1 MRLLISFAALFL
13 SALLIQLGSGT
24 LGPLD
29 ALSGA
34 AFGWTP
40 GEIGLL
46 GSAHFAGFFI
56 GCWAMPRLIG
66 LVGHSRAFAAA
77 AAVGAIGVIL
87 HPVVEHPHF
96 WAGLRVLSGISI
108 AGCYT
113 VIEAWL
119 QAKIERGKRGRV
131 FGIYRL
137 VDLTG
142 SIAAQ
147 SLIAVLTPAA
157 YASYNIVAIMCCL
170 CLMPL
175 ALTTQVPPVLD
186 HPPKLAPVRA
196 WRISPLACFAIIVA
210 GVTGASFRMV
220 GPLYAVE
227 MDLSPDATA
236 AFLAAAVIGAAA
248 AQVPIGWLAD
258 KTDRRWVLNGLSG
271 VAIVVCLGMTLF
283 VGPGETWAVIGLAAG
298 FGATSIT
305 IYSVAAAHAN
315 DFCPEDFRIEL
326 NASLIFFYSVGA
338 ILAPFT
344 AAELIGAVGPAGLF
358 WFIAAAH
365 LVLIVF
371 TLYRMT
377 RREAAPAT
385 PYRYL
390 PRTSMVLE
398 RLWRRPD
405 DRPESAP
412 AQDPAQET
420 SPGGSGA
427 GADAPNETTPEKDKT

>member
-1 MRLLISFAALFL
+1 MRLLVSFAALFL

-34 AFGWTP
+34 AFGWSP

-77 AAVGAIGVIL
+77 AAVGAVGVIL
-87 HPVVEHPHF
+87 HPVLEDPIA
-96 WAGLRVLSGISI
+96 WAGLRILSGISI

-113 VIEAWL
+113 VVEAWL
-119 QAKIERGKRGRV
+119 QAKIEKGTRGRV

-137 VDLTG
+137 VDLSG
-142 SIAAQ
+142 SILAQ
-147 SLIAVLTPAA
+147 GLIAVLEPAA
-157 YASYNIVAIMCCL
+157 YASYNIVAIACCL

-186 HPPKLAPVRA
+186 HPPTLAPVRA
-196 WRISPLACFAIIVA
+196 WRVSPLACFAIVVA

-227 MDLSPDATA
+227 TGLSSDATA
-236 AFLAAAVIGAAA
+236 AFLVAAVIGAAL

-258 KTDRRWVLNGLSG
+258 KTDRRWVLNGLSAA
-271 VAIVVCLGMTLF
+271 AILVCVGLSLGEG
-283 VGPGETWAVIGLAAG
+283 GPWAVILLAGG

-305 IYSVAAAHAN
+305 LYSVAAAHAN
-315 DFCPEDFRIEL
+315 DFCADDFRIEL

-344 AAELIGAVGPAGLF
+344 AAKLIGALGPAGLF
-358 WFIAAAH
+358 WFIAVAH

-371 TLYRMT
+371 TLYRMS
-377 RREAAPAT
+377 RRAAAPAT

-398 RLWRRPD
+398 RLWRRPTEP
-405 DRPESAP
+405 RPSAE
-412 AQDPAQET
+412 A
-420 SPGGSGA
+420 
-427 GADAPNETTPEKDKT
+427 PEKEPR